1 MAVKPEIIKARL
13 KAKFP
18 KANLSTKR
26 LDAIAAKL
34 APMPADDADDAAVD
48 VILDQAND
56 FYSFEDTA
64 RDDDRMRTLEANQ
77 RATQT
82 PAEIEAARIEAERLK
97 NLNTPPAPDDAPSW
111 AKSLIESNKKL
122 AEDLEAIKTGKVI
135 ENKKQTVSE
144 LVQKS
149 EIFKRMKPELVAKM
163 ERLVDIN
170 SETPIDEQVKALE
183 VDYAD
188 LVQVNADNNS
198 YAGPAGGGGRTE
210 KYDEKEIGSIVD
222 SI

>member
-13 KAKFP
+13 KVLFP

-26 LDAIAAKL
+26 IDAIAAKL

-48 VILDQAND
+48 VIVNQAND
-56 FYSFEDTA
+56 FNSFEDVA
-64 RDDDRMRTLEANQ
+64 REDDRIRTLEAKVHP
-77 RATQT
+77 TPTPTPSPEPT
-82 PAEIEAARIEAERLK
+82 PAPSPANPSDDVTSKLLEAI
-97 NLNTPPAPDDAPSW
+97 T
-111 AKSLIESNKKL
+111 KL
-122 AEDLEAIKTGKVI
+122 TGEVEAIKTGKVI

-149 EIFKRMKPELVAKM
+149 EIFKGMKPELVAKM